1 MFSGNEEKKKGSM
14 LDKKSR
20 RNLRPQ
26 PTNRILVD
34 FINIH
39 DNAARSKVFHPSVF
53 AVSP

>member
-1 MFSGNEEKKKGSM
+1 MFANADEKKKGSM

-39 DNAARSKVFHPSVF
+39 DNAARTKVHCMEHGC
-53 AVSP
+53 